1 MAMLNNQMVYHTN
14 GYNHGWSHHKP
25 WHGVSF
31 DSQEASPLWK
41 ARRSLRKAV
50 WKRSPVV
57 GGSPLVVP
65 GIWAI
70 YGPWGGHLGHG
81 DFMGILGMGNFFP
94 EKHRSKWTSC
104 PRLVPCWTGPEAKG
118 AGKGPKGLQCGY
130 RHRHRNRW
138 SYRDVPFVRKMS
150 DSSLTCE
157 FSRAASRN
165 RGKSHDCPFT
175 GDFMGSNGFELGL

>member
-1 MAMLNNQMVYHTN
+1 MAMLNNLMVYHTN
-14 GYNHGWSHHKP
+14 DYNHGWSHHKP
-25 WHGVSF
+25 WHKVSASIPRRRVPRGKRGGVF
-31 DSQEASPLWK
+31 GKQCGRGALW
-41 ARRSLRKAV
+41 S
-50 WKRSPVV
+50 
-57 GGSPLVVP
+57 VVP
-65 GIWAI
+65 PWWSPEF
-70 YGPWGGHLGHG
+70 GPFKGLKGHLGHG

-130 RHRHRNRW
+130 RHRHSRW